1 MLSKLEPF
9 LPDGSLPKIEEL
21 LKNESYHL
29 VITKPRK
36 TKLGDFRPPKKGET
50 PKITVNGN
58 LNSYSFLITLIHEI
72 AHLKIWNAHKNRV
85 KPHGVEW
92 KNLYSELLKI
102 FVDLSVFPSEV
113 EMVVQKHIQNPKYS
127 SYSDTQL
134 TLALRKFD
142 EPTSTV
148 ELNSLLVGQV
158 FELANRKFV
167 VDKKLRTRYLC
178 TDLNNQKKYR
188 VHGLALVTPLHS
200 KELA

>member
-1 MLSKLEPF
+1 MLKELEPF
-9 LPDGSLPKIEEL
+9 LPQGALPKIMDM
-21 LKNESYHL
+21 LKDESYHL

-58 LNSYSFLITLIHEI
+58 LNPYTFLITLVHEI
-72 AHLKIWNAHKNRV
+72 AHLKIWNSHKNRV
-85 KPHGVEW
+85 KPHGREW
-92 KNLYSELLKI
+92 KDLYSDLLKQFVHQSI
-102 FVDLSVFPSEV
+102 FPTEV
-113 EMVVQKHIQNPKYS
+113 EAVIQQHIKKPTYS
-127 SYSDTQL
+127 SHSDTEL

-142 EPTSTV
+142 EPSSTV
-148 ELNSLLVGQV
+148 ELNSLEIGQP

-167 VDKKLRTRYLC
+167 IDKKLRTRFLC
-178 TDLNNQKKYR
+178 TDLENQKKYR